1 YGANKLTQHRGLAP
15 DAELVA
21 VSADLGRA
29 FALSHVRLSGSFK
42 SNSRP
47 TARALLKSGFSFWL
61 TSRSIGHRTGL
72 ICPPS
77 RNGVCMREA
86 GDPTTQRNASM
97 EVRKAQWA
105 HALGDLMRAG
115 LSDGRRPR
123 RRYGHVVQRRP
134 PPCVRS
140 PLPALL
146 PAPCQGARSRRAVE
160 AHIPSRVEPSLPRV
174 VHATPR

>member
-47 TARALLKSGFSFWL
+47 TASALLKSGFSFWV

-77 RNGVCMREA
+77 RNGGCKAEA
-86 GDPTTQRNASM
+86 KDQPCSETRPSM
-97 EVRKAQWA
+97 LEVRWA
-105 HALGDLMRAG
+105 RILRETSGMLADVMSSGPGVDTHT
-115 LSDGRRPR
+115 SFSEGR
-123 RRYGHVVQRRP
+123 
-134 PPCVRS
+134 CV
-140 PLPALL
+140 
-146 PAPCQGARSRRAVE
+146 ARV
-160 AHIPSRVEPSLPRV
+160 
-174 VHATPR
+174 

>member
-47 TARALLKSGFSFWL
+47 TASALLKSGFSFWL

-77 RNGVCMREA
+77 RNGVCMAEA
-86 GDPTTQRNASM
+86 GDQPCSETRLRKH
-97 EVRKAQWA
+97 ERPDVRACF
-105 HALGDLMRAG
+105 G
-115 LSDGRRPR
+115 RPR
-123 RRYGHVVQRRP
+123 ACWPKRW
-134 PPCVRS
+134 
-140 PLPALL
+140 A
-146 PAPCQGARSRRAVE
+146 AA
-160 AHIPSRVEPSLPRV
+160 
-174 VHATPR
+174 

>member
-42 SNSRP
+42 SKSRP
-47 TARALLKSGFSFWL
+47 TASALLKSGFSFWL

-77 RNGVCMREA
+77 RNGVCMAEA
-86 GDPTTQRNASM
+86 FGPTMQQNASIDA
-97 EVRKAQWA
+97 KGPIGA
-105 HALGDLMRAG
+105 HSLVDLRRAG
-115 LSDGRRPR
+115 P
-123 RRYGHVVQRRP
+123 
-134 PPCVRS
+134 
-140 PLPALL
+140 
-146 PAPCQGARSRRAVE
+146 
-160 AHIPSRVEPSLPRV
+160 
-174 VHATPR
+174 

>member
-47 TARALLKSGFSFWL
+47 TASALLKSGFSFWL

-72 ICPPS
+72 ICAPL
-77 RNGVCMREA
+77 RNGVCFGRPQA
-86 GDPTTQRNASM
+86 CWPTRWAA
-97 EVRKAQWA
+97 AQ
-105 HALGDLMRAG
+105 ALIR
-115 LSDGRRPR
+115 
-123 RRYGHVVQRRP
+123 
-134 PPCVRS
+134 
-140 PLPALL
+140 
-146 PAPCQGARSRRAVE
+146 
-160 AHIPSRVEPSLPRV
+160 
-174 VHATPR
+174 TPRSAKAAALRVFTASSTSTGAVSGRPESKG